1 MEFNIL
7 SLLGLTAGGFVNSY
21 VMQNYGNISVATK
34 DNFFAF
40 QPMFNA
46 ALVGVAAYTFATA
59 AFNVLSGKP
68 LFARSAIF
76 DYFEANGAQFTHEST
91 EKNPTRENAN
101 GVMGIFFNPGKKA
114 GPYGGPTITTLGD
127 IFVGGVVNGLA
138 YYTLI
143 YFIPS
148 AANNTFGK
156 TIIGA
161 LSFAALALLNM
172 LFGTL

>member
-7 SLLGLTAGGFVNSY
+7 SLLGLSVGGFVNSY

-68 LFARSAIF
+68 LFARSAIY
-76 DYFEANGAQFTHEST
+76 DYFEANGAKFTHAT
-91 EKNPTRENAN
+91 GEKNPTRENAN
-101 GVMGIFFNPGKKA
+101 GVMGLFFNADKSPGYS
-114 GPYGGPTITTLGD
+114 GPSITTLGD

-156 TIIGA
+156 AIIGA